1 MKCFRDKFGGLT
13 VEQALKLN
21 EAAKWFCEHE
31 ITSESEE
38 I

>member
-1 MKCFRDKFGGLT
+1 MPCFRDKFGGLT
-13 VEQALKLN
+13 VEQALELN
-21 EAAKWFCEHE
+21 KAARWFCEHE